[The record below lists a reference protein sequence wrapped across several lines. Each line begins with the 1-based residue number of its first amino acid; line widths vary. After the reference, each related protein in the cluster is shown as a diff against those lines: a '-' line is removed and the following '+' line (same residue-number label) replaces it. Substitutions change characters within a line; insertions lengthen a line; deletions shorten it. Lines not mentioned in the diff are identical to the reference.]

1 MKLMVK
7 IRNNVMNAS
16 LILNGMQIYG
26 QGEKI
31 AVINP
36 ANEEII
42 AEVASA
48 TVEQVNE
55 SVDVAF
61 DAFKS
66 WKNIDDKLIQ
76 QMLLD
81 IADSI
86 LNEKN
91 ELAELITLEQ
101 GKPLFLAN
109 IEVEQSVQWIKN
121 IAELEIPIE
130 HYVESNGKKIN
141 VYNRPLGVVASITP
155 WNWPFMIA
163 VWHIIPALKTK
174 NCIINKPS
182 EFTPLSTI
190 RLVEI
195 INQVL
200 PKGVCNLVLGQGE
213 VGKALSEHPKVQK
226 VVFTGSTRT
235 GQKILQG
242 TISTLKSVVLELG
255 GNDVGIVLDD
265 VNVDAVANKIFQSA
279 FLNAGQTCACLKR
292 LYIHEKVYE
301 SLVSKLVE
309 IANQQ
314 VIGDGLDSRTTFGPV
329 QNVIQYRKVKN
340 ILDDAISNG
349 GIILNQ
355 QVSHLGKG
363 YFIAPTL
370 VANLQDGTALLDD
383 EQFGPVLPI
392 VKFSDVAQVIEKIN
406 QSDFGLG
413 GSIWT
418 QDLAKA
424 AELSE
429 QMESG
434 TVWINSHGDLSP
446 SAAFGGW
453 KLSGLGFSF
462 GIDGLLQFTHKQS
475 VHMTEI
481 V

>member
-1 MKLMVK
+1 
-7 IRNNVMNAS
+7 MNAS